1 MTRKH
6 RQYTVAKGALLG
18 VLASVLVACAPPA
31 RELPESDIQ
40 QALNRGDLYA
50 LYQEAQ
56 QQLKEQPGNSVLLEN
71 VRRIR
76 KALDIQRKFEELE
89 ATITRLR
96 TEEGVLPFVIVP
108 SAGDEFA
115 AETNVDT
122 FLQKKLQELSL
133 ASAIYQKAQN
143 LIRNEIDKRNDLL
156 LEKTDQLY
164 DVSAENLAERL
175 ALIEDIFILGGDAG
189 SRQTNREATLEAAS
203 RQAFSWLQQDQYGKA
218 ADLFELLLRE
228 EPDLPDVKDGLARAN
243 FQIRLATLE
252 QHREQGDVEGVYQEF
267 IRIASD
273 PDSQQFVDQL
283 RPSAEDLAGYFSL
296 VAQGSMLTGEFL
308 EAYQNLRKISD
319 ITQFVSLPDLDRSIE
334 GEFISQIFVLAEE
347 ARGSGSLGLALG
359 YLKVIEELG
368 GSYSEVE
375 STLNDIRSEL
385 YDEAVVKIAP
395 FPFNSPVNAPGLGPL
410 ISASLTQ
417 HFVEKGYKD
426 IRVLDRQSLSDVLK
440 EQEIRS
446 LVEDREVTLSASD
459 YLVQG
464 AVLEANVDTA
474 KQDIRLTKR
483 IVVDVKQVPNPRYD
497 QWSRL
502 TSQQRRQARLSEPPR
517 FVTEQV
523 KEDIS
528 SIRTRHSKNGGVIA
542 NYRIIDALNGEL
554 LYTDNLSSEAAFE
567 DESIEGIEIGRFVQK
582 AKVANLPAD
591 REILRDLAQALAENI
606 ALKIVSQ
613 LGKPELRYLKIANE
627 RKADNDLISAVQ
639 ELGKAIAILR
649 AKELPLEQQM
659 TELKQLALQIQ

>member
-1 MTRKH
+1 M
-6 RQYTVAKGALLG
+6 
-18 VLASVLVACAPPA
+18 
-31 RELPESDIQ
+31 
-40 QALNRGDLYA
+40 
-50 LYQEAQ
+50 
-56 QQLKEQPGNSVLLEN
+56 
-71 VRRIR
+71 
-76 KALDIQRKFEELE
+76 
-89 ATITRLR
+89 
-96 TEEGVLPFVIVP
+96 P

-143 LIRNEIDKRNDLL
+143 LISNEINKRNDLL

-218 ADLFELLLRE
+218 EDLFELLLRE

-267 IRIASD
+267 VRIASD

-319 ITQFVSLPDLDRSIE
+319 ITQVVSLPDLDRSIE

-446 LVEDREVTLSASD
+446 LAEDSEVTLSASD

-483 IVVDVKQVPNPRYD
+483 IVVDIKQVPNPRYD

-517 FVTEQV
+517 FV
-523 KEDIS
+523 
-528 SIRTRHSKNGGVIA
+528 H
-542 NYRIIDALNGEL
+542 
-554 LYTDNLSSEAAFE
+554 
-567 DESIEGIEIGRFVQK
+567 
-582 AKVANLPAD
+582 
-591 REILRDLAQALAENI
+591 
-606 ALKIVSQ
+606 
-613 LGKPELRYLKIANE
+613 
-627 RKADNDLISAVQ
+627 
-639 ELGKAIAILR
+639 
-649 AKELPLEQQM
+649 
-659 TELKQLALQIQ
+659 

>member
-96 TEEGVLPFVIVP
+96 TEEGVLPFVIMP

-228 EPDLPDVKDGLARAN
+228 EPDLPDVKDGLGRAN

-267 IRIASD
+267 VRIASD

-627 RKADNDLISAVQ
+627 RKADDDLISAVQ